1 MATIN
6 FLINTTG
13 FDYDLNL
20 NGSGLGF
27 FGDSGFGS
35 SVQVGAYQGTTFVT
49 NGIGTKQG
57 AQGQNVK
64 FLNAGSGVLG
74 AAGSGIG
81 LQAIPNY
88 QSSLNVRFTHGS
100 AVKTQNCELRIY
112 DRSSI
117 NNAASGVT
125 TKAAEIIHP
134 DVLQRTFADG
144 VLVGSGD
151 DQWTTPAG
159 SATVVEF
166 APSPGISGF
175 YAGNGT
181 STISTRPDAQHDW
194 YAALSSS
201 PDSIGSKTQYGLYFA
216 LEYI

>member
-6 FLINTTG
+6 FYINTTG

-20 NGSGLGF
+20 SGSGLGF

-35 SVQVGAYQGTTFVT
+35 SVQVGSYQGTTFVT
-49 NGIGTKQG
+49 DGTGSKLG
-57 AQGQNVK
+57 PQGQNVK
-64 FLNAGSGVLG
+64 FLNAASGILG

-81 LQAIPNY
+81 LRAIPNY
-88 QSSLNVRFTHGS
+88 QSSLNVRFTHTS
-100 AVKTQNCELRIY
+100 AVKAQNCELRIY

-134 DVLQRTFADG
+134 ALLQTTT
-144 VLVGSGD
+144 GSGD
-151 DQWTTPAG
+151 ESWSTPAG
-159 SATVVEF
+159 SAVVVNF
-166 APSPGISGF
+166 ASSPGVSGLF
-175 YAGNGT
+175 AGDGT
-181 STISTRPDAQHDW
+181 SAVSTRPDVQHDW
-194 YAALSSS
+194 FAALSSS
-201 PDSIGSKTQYGLYFA
+201 PDSIGAKTQYGLYFA